1 MPNDAGSRGAIGLQR
16 IGFTRI
22 GFTRIWFMRSSDIE
36 IGDLLGKEVY
46 FAGILAGQTFKDF
59 DKGAFGAVTA
69 INERRNYG

>member
-1 MPNDAGSRGAIGLQR
+1 
-16 IGFTRI
+16 
-22 GFTRIWFMRSSDIE
+22 MRSSDIE